1 MNILFKLKPKYNA
14 VHAILY
20 QIYLFDIKSIVFFI
34 EETEIKNKNFIA
46 AALLYKFYYIAKLSP
61 NIDVEKI
68 CNVYTQYMINED
80 SDISIY
86 KNIFNEF
93 FEYTPIV
100 NESDLLNDFKPYIKV
115 SKNEKCSYGI
125 ETVLYT
131 CEDK

>member
-1 MNILFKLKPKYNA
+1 
-14 VHAILY
+14 
-20 QIYLFDIKSIVFFI
+20 
-34 EETEIKNKNFIA
+34 
-46 AALLYKFYYIAKLSP
+46 
-61 NIDVEKI
+61 
-68 CNVYTQYMINED
+68 MINED
-80 SDISIY
+80 SNIPIY

-125 ETVLYT
+125 ETVLYI